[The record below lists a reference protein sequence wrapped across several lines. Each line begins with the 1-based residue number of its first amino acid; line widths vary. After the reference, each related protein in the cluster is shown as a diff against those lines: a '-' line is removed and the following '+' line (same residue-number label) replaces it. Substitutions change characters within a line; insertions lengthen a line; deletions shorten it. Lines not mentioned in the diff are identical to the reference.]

1 MLKELKKRKVHKM
14 KLLRIVKMA
23 FSSMKLNKTRTF
35 LSTLG
40 VIVGVASLIL
50 ITSFGYGAQAAILE
64 RIQSMGSNTIVITA
78 GRSSNMMRAVAGES
92 ALRKPLTYDDLK
104 YLKNQIPEMKASP
117 VSQSRT
123 FIKVSDNTITVSV
136 LGTNED
142 FLSVYDYKVSE
153 GRSFLNTDITG
164 YRNVC
169 LLGSDIATELFEN
182 DNPVGETVSLFDSK
196 FTVIGILKSVGTVG
210 FSNVD
215 TNIYVP
221 ITKFQVITGQN
232 SLQSIYVKTPSNMT
246 MDVLIAIITKLLTA
260 KHGMENFTITN
271 MTQVMELAT
280 TTTNTL
286 TAALTAIG
294 LIALLVGG
302 IGIMNIMLASVAERT
317 REIGIRKA
325 VGGSRVDLLLQFL
338 LESVTV
344 TLTGGTLGIVIGY
357 FASNIAGKYYTTKV
371 TPMSI
376 AIGFAVSVGVGI
388 FFGVYPALKAS
399 KLNPV
404 EALRY
409 E

>member
-1 MLKELKKRKVHKM
+1 MGGRFTM
-14 KLLRIVKMA
+14 KFIRIIKMA

-92 ALRKPLTYDDLK
+92 ALRKPLTYDDLR
-104 YLKNQIPEMKASP
+104 YLKSQISDLNASP
-117 VSQSRT
+117 LSESIT
-123 FIKVSDNTITVSV
+123 TTKVGDNTIIISV
-136 LGTNED
+136 VGTNED
-142 FLSVYDYKVSE
+142 FLSVQNYKLDQ
-153 GRSFLNTDITG
+153 GRSFINSDITG
-164 YRNVC
+164 YRNAC
-169 LLGSDIATELFEN
+169 ILGSDIATQLFESK
-182 DNPVGETVSLFDSK
+182 NPIEQTINLFDSK
-196 FTVIGILKSVGTVG
+196 FIVIGTLKSVGTVG

-215 TNIYVP
+215 TNIYIP
-221 ITKFQVITGQN
+221 ITRFQVITGQT
-232 SLQSIYVKTPSNMT
+232 SLRSIYAKTPGNMT
-246 MDVLIAIITKLLTA
+246 MDVLIAIVTKLLTA
-260 KHGMENFTITN
+260 KHGMENFTVTN
-271 MTQVMELAT
+271 MTQVVELAT

-286 TAALTAIG
+286 TTALTAIG

-325 VGGSRVDLLLQFL
+325 VGGSRNDILIQFL
-338 LESVTV
+338 LESVTITTV
-344 TLTGGTLGIVIGY
+344 GGIVGIIIGY
-357 FASNIAGKYYTTKV
+357 IASIFAGKLYTTRV

-376 AIGFAVSVGVGI
+376 IIGFSVSVAVGI
-388 FFGVYPALKAS
+388 FFGVYPATKAS

>member
-1 MLKELKKRKVHKM
+1 M
-14 KLLRIVKMA
+14 KFIRIIKMA

-92 ALRKPLTYDDLK
+92 ALRKPLTYDDLR
-104 YLKNQIPEMKASP
+104 YLKSQISDLSASP
-117 VSQSRT
+117 LSQSRT
-123 FIKVSDNTITVSV
+123 TTKVGDNTISISV
-136 LGTNED
+136 GGTNED
-142 FLSVYDYKVSE
+142 FLSVQNYKLDQ
-153 GRSFLNTDITG
+153 GRSFINSDITG

-169 LLGSDIATELFEN
+169 ILGSDIATQLFESK
-182 DNPVGETVSLFDSK
+182 NPIEQTINLFDSK
-196 FTVIGILKSVGTVG
+196 FIVIGTLKSVGTVG

-215 TNIYVP
+215 TNIYIP
-221 ITKFQVITGQN
+221 ITRFQVITGQT
-232 SLQSIYVKTPSNMT
+232 SLQSIYVKTPGNMT
-246 MDVLIAIITKLLTA
+246 MEVLMAIITKLLTA
-260 KHGMENFTITN
+260 RHGMENFTVTN
-271 MTQVMELAT
+271 MTQVVELAT

-286 TAALTAIG
+286 TTALTAIG

-325 VGGSRVDLLLQFL
+325 VGGSRIDVLLQFL

-344 TLTGGTLGIVIGY
+344 TVTGGTIGIIIGY
-357 FASNIAGKYYTTKV
+357 IASNVASKFYTTRV

-376 AIGFAVSVGVGI
+376 LIGFAVSVAIGI
-388 FFGVYPALKAS
+388 FFGVYPAMKAS
-399 KLNPV
+399 RLNPV

>member
-1 MLKELKKRKVHKM
+1 M
-14 KLLRIVKMA
+14 KFIRIVKMA

-64 RIQSMGSNTIVITA
+64 RIQSMGANTIVITA

-92 ALRKPLTYDDLK
+92 ALRKPLTYDDLR
-104 YLKNQIPEMKASP
+104 YLKSQISELKASP
-117 VSQSRT
+117 LSESRT
-123 FIKVSDNTITVSV
+123 TTKVGDNTISVSV
-136 LGTNED
+136 DGTNED
-142 FLSVYDYKVSE
+142 FIAVHDYKIDQ
-153 GRSFLNTDITG
+153 GRTFLASDVTG

-169 LLGSDIATELFEN
+169 VLGSDIATQLFESE
-182 DNPVGETVSLFDSK
+182 NPLGQTINLFDSK
-196 FTVIGILKSVGTVG
+196 FIVIGTLKSIGTVG

-215 TNIYVP
+215 TNVYIP
-221 ITKFQVITGQN
+221 ITKLQVITGQT
-232 SLQSIYVKTPSNMT
+232 SLRNIYIKTPDDMT
-246 MDVLIAIITKLLTA
+246 MDVLIAIVTKLLTA
-260 KHGMENFTITN
+260 KHGMENFTVTN
-271 MTQVMELAT
+271 MTQVIELAT
-280 TTTNTL
+280 TTTSTL
-286 TAALTAIG
+286 TTALTAIG

-325 VGGSRVDLLLQFL
+325 IGGSRNDILIQFL
-338 LESVTV
+338 LESVTITIV
-344 TLTGGTLGIVIGY
+344 GGTVGIIIGY
-357 FASNIAGKYYTTKV
+357 IASTVAGKLYTTRV

-376 AIGFAVSVGVGI
+376 IIGFSVSVAVGI
-388 FFGVYPALKAS
+388 FFGVYPAMKAS

>member
-1 MLKELKKRKVHKM
+1 M
-14 KLLRIVKMA
+14 KFIRIIKMA

-35 LSTLG
+35 LSMLG

-64 RIQSMGSNTIVITA
+64 RIQAMGSNTIVITA
-78 GRSSNMMRAVAGES
+78 GRSSNMMRGAGGELTTSFES
-92 ALRKPLTYDDLK
+92 NLRKPLTYDDLR
-104 YLKNQIPEMKASP
+104 YLKSQISDLNASP
-117 VSQSRT
+117 LSQSRT
-123 FIKVSDNTITVSV
+123 TTKVGDNTISISV
-136 LGTNED
+136 AGTNED
-142 FLSVYDYKVSE
+142 FLSVQNYKLDQ
-153 GRSFLNTDITG
+153 GRSFINSDITG

-169 LLGSDIATELFEN
+169 ILGSDIATQLFESK
-182 DNPVGETVSLFDSK
+182 NPIEQTINLFDSK
-196 FTVIGILKSVGTVG
+196 FIVIGILKSAGTVG

-215 TNIYVP
+215 TNIYIP
-221 ITKFQVITGQN
+221 ITRFQVITEQTR
-232 SLQSIYVKTPSNMT
+232 LQSIYVKTPGNMT
-246 MDVLIAIITKLLTA
+246 MEVLMAIITKLLTA
-260 KHGMENFTITN
+260 KHGMENFTVTN
-271 MTQVMELAT
+271 MTQVVELAT

-286 TAALTAIG
+286 TTALTAIG

-325 VGGSRVDLLLQFL
+325 VGGSRIDVLLQFL

-344 TLTGGTLGIVIGY
+344 TVTGGTIGIIIGY
-357 FASNIAGKYYTTKV
+357 IASNVAGKFYTTRV

-376 AIGFAVSVGVGI
+376 LIGFAVSVVIGI
-388 FFGVYPALKAS
+388 FFGVYPAMKAS
-399 KLNPV
+399 RLNPV

>member
-1 MLKELKKRKVHKM
+1 M
-14 KLLRIVKMA
+14 KFIRIIKMA

-92 ALRKPLTYDDLK
+92 ALRKPLTYDDLR
-104 YLKNQIPEMKASP
+104 YLKSQISDLNASP
-117 VSQSRT
+117 LSESIT
-123 FIKVSDNTITVSV
+123 TTKVGDNTIIISV
-136 LGTNED
+136 VGTNED
-142 FLSVYDYKVSE
+142 FLSVQNYKLDQ
-153 GRSFLNTDITG
+153 GRSFINSDITG
-164 YRNVC
+164 YRNAC
-169 LLGSDIATELFEN
+169 ILGSDIATQLFESK
-182 DNPVGETVSLFDSK
+182 NPIEQTINLFDSK
-196 FTVIGILKSVGTVG
+196 FIVIGTLKSVGTVG

-215 TNIYVP
+215 TNIYIP
-221 ITKFQVITGQN
+221 ITRFQVITGQTI
-232 SLQSIYVKTPSNMT
+232 LRSIYAKTPGNMT
-246 MDVLIAIITKLLTA
+246 MDVLIAIVTKLLTA
-260 KHGMENFTITN
+260 KHGMENFTVTN
-271 MTQVMELAT
+271 MTQVVELAT

-286 TAALTAIG
+286 TTALTAIG

-325 VGGSRVDLLLQFL
+325 VGGSRNDILIQFL
-338 LESVTV
+338 LESVTITTV
-344 TLTGGTLGIVIGY
+344 GGIVGIIIGY
-357 FASNIAGKYYTTKV
+357 IASIFAGKLYTTRV

-376 AIGFAVSVGVGI
+376 IIGFSVSVAVGI
-388 FFGVYPALKAS
+388 FFGVYPATKAS